1 MFINLL
7 ECLER
12 IEELDSLIQLE
23 KTGRPN
29 ELAENLDLSVRQIYR
44 LIGFMKNRGAEIEF
58 CNYKQSYTYVNPVKF
73 QMGFVKQ
80 EMAQVH

>member
-7 ECLER
+7 DCLER
-12 IEELDSLIQLE
+12 IEELDCLIQSE

-44 LIGFMKNRGAEIEF
+44 LIGFMKNHGAEIEF
-58 CNYKQSYTYVNPVKF
+58 NDHKQSYTYVNPVKF
-73 QMGFVKQ
+73 QMRFVKQ
-80 EMAQVH
+80 EMAQVN

>member
-7 ECLER
+7 DCLER

-58 CNYKQSYTYVNPVKF
+58 CDNIQSYKYVNPVKF

>member
-58 CNYKQSYTYVNPVKF
+58 CNYKQSYKYVNPVKF

-80 EMAQVH
+80 EMAHAN